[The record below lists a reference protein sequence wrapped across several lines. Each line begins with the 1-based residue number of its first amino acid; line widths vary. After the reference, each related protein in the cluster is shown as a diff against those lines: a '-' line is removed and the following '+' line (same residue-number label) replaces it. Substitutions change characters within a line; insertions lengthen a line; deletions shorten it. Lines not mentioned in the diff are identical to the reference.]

1 MGSLTADE
9 MNGLIIDREKERA
22 VRSATW
28 SPSGLSDL
36 GTPFLVLM
44 ASTAQVS
51 VFSPGDDLYTK
62 QFAEVS

>member
-1 MGSLTADE
+1 
-9 MNGLIIDREKERA
+9 

-36 GTPFLVLM
+36 GTPFLAVIS
-44 ASTAQVS
+44 STAQVS

-62 QFAEVS
+62 QFVEVNPSFLSLC